1 MSMPY
6 GREQRAIRERAFAIW
21 EHEGRPSGKNLV
33 HWLKAEAE
41 IKLEKGFGPMIR
53 KNLADRDAGAG
64 MPEISAI
71 AEAHAQVEP
80 HQLM

>member
-1 MSMPY
+1 
-6 GREQRAIRERAFAIW
+6 
-21 EHEGRPSGKNLV
+21 
-33 HWLKAEAE
+33 
-41 IKLEKGFGPMIR
+41 MIR